1 MQNLLK
7 CHVLNWR
14 TRRKLKNNSIDKLQ
28 HGCELRS
35 YEYHMF
41 LKANLQK
48 IGKILFAIFSI
59 INSFK
64 RFVTVAQVVVSISL
78 RIKICV
84 ITDDELLSKI
94 MCRCVSEFFFLWK
107 GIDCKVVEDAY
118 RAFFSTDRLPL
129 LLPACV
135 GSRLNFETEERGTT
149 EVVENR
155 SQLRIFQERE
165 AVRRLSGGLN
175 GFGE

>member
-1 MQNLLK
+1 
-7 CHVLNWR
+7 
-14 TRRKLKNNSIDKLQ
+14 
-28 HGCELRS
+28 
-35 YEYHMF
+35 MF

-94 MCRCVSEFFFLWK
+94 MCPSLCFRIFFFMK
-107 GIDCKVVEDAY
+107 RD
-118 RAFFSTDRLPL
+118 
-129 LLPACV
+129 
-135 GSRLNFETEERGTT
+135 
-149 EVVENR
+149 
-155 SQLRIFQERE
+155 
-165 AVRRLSGGLN
+165 
-175 GFGE
+175 

>member
-1 MQNLLK
+1 
-7 CHVLNWR
+7 
-14 TRRKLKNNSIDKLQ
+14 
-28 HGCELRS
+28 
-35 YEYHMF
+35 MF

-94 MCRCVSEFFFLWK
+94 MCRCVS
-107 GIDCKVVEDAY
+107 
-118 RAFFSTDRLPL
+118 
-129 LLPACV
+129 
-135 GSRLNFETEERGTT
+135 
-149 EVVENR
+149 
-155 SQLRIFQERE
+155 
-165 AVRRLSGGLN
+165 GLIARTLKSVPHIIR
-175 GFGE
+175 

>member
-1 MQNLLK
+1 
-7 CHVLNWR
+7 
-14 TRRKLKNNSIDKLQ
+14 
-28 HGCELRS
+28 
-35 YEYHMF
+35 MF

-94 MCRCVSEFFFLWK
+94 MCRCVSEFFFYEK
-107 GIDCKVVEDAY
+107 GLIARTLKSVPHII
-118 RAFFSTDRLPL
+118 R
-129 LLPACV
+129 
-135 GSRLNFETEERGTT
+135 
-149 EVVENR
+149 
-155 SQLRIFQERE
+155 
-165 AVRRLSGGLN
+165 
-175 GFGE
+175 

>member
-94 MCRCVSEFFFLWK
+94 MCRCVSEFFFFLWK
-107 GIDCKVVEDAY
+107 GIDCQNAQISAAHY
-118 RAFFSTDRLPL
+118 PIINQLDR
-129 LLPACV
+129 CT
-135 GSRLNFETEERGTT
+135 SRLSLGNFIVFCFKQPD
-149 EVVENR
+149 VVAYLPENLIVSFNVKFATR
-155 SQLRIFQERE
+155 SFHKTNFS
-165 AVRRLSGGLN
+165 A
-175 GFGE
+175 

>member
-7 CHVLNWR
+7 CHALNWR
-14 TRRKLKNNSIDKLQ
+14 TGRKLKNNSIDKLQ

-64 RFVTVAQVVVSISL
+64 RFVTSWKCILAS
-78 RIKICV
+78 RILKRSTGSCWSTHGRQSANSRPTVGRQTADSRPTGFLGRSSSQLPKICV
-84 ITDDELLSKI
+84 IADDELLSKI
-94 MCRCVSEFFFLWK
+94 ICRCVSEFSFLWK
-107 GIDCKVVEDAY
+107 GIDCQNAQISAAHYPIINEV
-118 RAFFSTDRLPL
+118 DRY
-129 LLPACV
+129 
-135 GSRLNFETEERGTT
+135 T
-149 EVVENR
+149 
-155 SQLRIFQERE
+155 
-165 AVRRLSGGLN
+165 LSA
-175 GFGE
+175 

>member
-1 MQNLLK
+1 MAFWLTFMQNLLK

-107 GIDCKVVEDAY
+107 GIDCQNAQISAAHY
-118 RAFFSTDRLPL
+118 PIINQLDRYTIS
-129 LLPACV
+129 A
-135 GSRLNFETEERGTT
+135 
-149 EVVENR
+149 
-155 SQLRIFQERE
+155 
-165 AVRRLSGGLN
+165 
-175 GFGE
+175 